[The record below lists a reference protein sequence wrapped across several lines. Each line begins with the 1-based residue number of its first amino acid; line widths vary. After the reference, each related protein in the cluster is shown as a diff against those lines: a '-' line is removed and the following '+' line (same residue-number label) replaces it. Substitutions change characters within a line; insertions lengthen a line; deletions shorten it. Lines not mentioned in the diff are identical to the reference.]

1 MQDVGYVGG
10 EGDWDRVLVR
20 VYGVYGVCSEES
32 VRLTTGAG
40 EQLALDDIHGVEPP
54 QRRRLGAELEA
65 FSDVACAVV
74 P

>member
-10 EGDWDRVLVR
+10 EGDWGGVLVR
-20 VYGVYGVCSEES
+20 VYRVCGEKGVG
-32 VRLTTGAG
+32 LTTGAG
-40 EQLALDDIHGVEPP
+40 KQLALDDVHGVEPP
-54 QRRRLGAELEA
+54 QCRRLGAELQA

>member
-1 MQDVGYVGG
+1 MLVVVFGVCGG
-10 EGDWDRVLVR
+10 E
-20 VYGVYGVCSEES
+20 S
-32 VRLTTGAG
+32 VGLTTGAG